1 MGFFDKLMG
10 EFIDV
15 IEWIDNSDDTM
26 VYRFER
32 YGNEIK
38 NEAKLIVRESQVAVF
53 VNEGE
58 IADIFE
64 AGIYQL
70 DTNNL
75 PILTTLKHW
84 THGFNSP
91 FKAEVYFFN
100 MKQFTDIK
108 WGTKNPIMLRDKEF
122 GPVRIRSF
130 GTYGMRIG
138 DPSKFLKEI
147 VGTDGY
153 FTVDEVSDQLRNLI
167 VSKFANIVGQMNIP
181 VLDLAANY
189 DKMGDFITEKISPD
203 FNAYGLELITLLIEN
218 ISLPPKVEEA
228 LDKRTSMGLAGNLN
242 DYLKYQSAEAL
253 GGVGEGGGS
262 STAGDA
268 MGMGMGFAVAQQMA
282 ANLNAPSS
290 APQQAQSI
298 PMPPPLKA
306 KTYHIAVDG
315 QAQGPY
321 STIQLKELVQKGE
334 DRNYLYHIN
343 QNSKHIWSVVLG
355 KFSLAFSMAP
365 EFYRRIYRTN
375 PPKIIEI
382 PMKNVNNELISE
394 TSWKEIIINSRK

>member
-1 MGFFDKLMG
+1 MGFFDKIMG

-15 IEWIDNSDDTM
+15 IEWIDDSNDTM

-32 YGNEIK
+32 YANEIK

-58 IADIFE
+58 IADVFE

-84 THGFNSP
+84 DHTFNSP

-100 MKQFTDIK
+100 MRQFTDIK

-130 GTYGMRIG
+130 GTYGIRI
-138 DPSKFLKEI
+138 DNPSTFLKEI

-167 VSKFANIVGQMNIP
+167 VSRFAGIVGQMNIP
-181 VLDLAANY
+181 ILDLAANY
-189 DKMGDFITEKISPD
+189 ETIGDFIDDKIAPD
-203 FNAYGLELITLLIEN
+203 FQAYGLKLLSLLIEN
-218 ISLPPKVEEA
+218 ISLPPEVEKA
-228 LDKRTSMGLAGNLN
+228 LDKRTSMGLAGNLD

-253 GGVGEGGGS
+253 ASSGSGGS
-262 STAGDA
+262 SAAGDA
-268 MGMGMGFAVAQQMA
+268 MSMGMGLAMAQQMA
-282 ANLNAPSS
+282 ANMTS
-290 APQQAQSI
+290 PQQATAHASPPPPPI
-298 PMPPPLKA
+298 PKAQTYHVVLNGASNGAFTLVQLKSMITSKEITRETLAWREGMSAWEKIGIMDELNNLFSSMPPP
-306 KTYHIAVDG
+306 
-315 QAQGPY
+315 
-321 STIQLKELVQKGE
+321 
-334 DRNYLYHIN
+334 
-343 QNSKHIWSVVLG
+343 
-355 KFSLAFSMAP
+355 
-365 EFYRRIYRTN
+365 
-375 PPKIIEI
+375 I
-382 PMKNVNNELISE
+382 PN
-394 TSWKEIIINSRK
+394 